1 MALQRNSGAAHAR
14 DANGIGSE
22 KAYGLCPGNRMRTTC
37 KINELRNR
45 RPKNNYRGP
54 CTGEIYG
61 HCPAKSFSI
70 TLVKLPTNNDIA
82 YYMQKEDVE
91 GAVRA
96 PLVEIQLLRDGVVAF
111 SSGSDG

>member
-1 MALQRNSGAAHAR
+1 M
-14 DANGIGSE
+14 
-22 KAYGLCPGNRMRTTC
+22 
-37 KINELRNR
+37 
-45 RPKNNYRGP
+45 
-54 CTGEIYG
+54 
-61 HCPAKSFSI
+61 
-70 TLVKLPTNNDIA
+70 KLPTKNDIA